1 MVDGPSTQ
9 GNRGTP
15 GERLRPAW
23 RRIPGGRRTPG
34 RPAARI
40 AGLICLV
47 LAVAISLLAG
57 CTSGP
62 PAPAQPAS
70 HAAGPAR
77 PGSYAARA
85 QAAAQTLEQDF
96 YNGSGRWRLC
106 LPDICGAV
114 NHDWG
119 ADSLTYVLYL
129 MWLAHHDSRIKAIMN
144 ALVPTAHVYTA
155 ASDSWSDAP
164 LWDSVADIR
173 EYQVTG
179 NPAALRK
186 AEAAFGFVASGKAA
200 AFALGACPAID
211 YQQQNGGPNKLKTLE
226 TDANYVQA
234 AALLF
239 QVTGKQQ
246 YLALAQAKYAAIR
259 RYFLDPAIPLYTTY
273 VLDNGST
280 CQQLPHRFFG
290 SVNGLMISNGLLL
303 SRLTGQPQ
311 YRQQAVETAGAVPR
325 YLSDA
330 SGVYADLQ
338 AENDIAEPLV
348 AAMLQLAE
356 RGRVG
361 FARAWLL
368 RAASASASA
377 VTSQGSYGRFFDGP
391 PPRGTVTAWQV
402 NGGFAVQVAA
412 AELSGGSGPADADFW
427 QSASFVPDDLR
438 LMRAPV
444 RFSFTGRAVAIIGT
458 IGEHC
463 CQPGHARVFI
473 DGAQTNDQTGIWQ
486 NKSSSARSLPD
497 SVLFAWRWPAAGRHT
512 IEIAPGLANPKE
524 GGSYFHM
531 TGYDLVR

>member
-1 MVDGPSTQ
+1 M
-9 GNRGTP
+9 TP
-15 GERLRPAW
+15 LHRVVKARQAGWYRRPRRL
-23 RRIPGGRRTPG
+23 
-34 RPAARI
+34 AAHTV
-40 AGLICLV
+40 GLTCV
-47 LAVAISLLAG
+47 LAVMTSLLAG
-57 CTSGP
+57 CASQP
-62 PAPAQPAS
+62 PAATQPTSYLTGAV
-70 HAAGPAR
+70 R

-85 QAAAQTLEQDF
+85 QTAEQTLVRDF

-119 ADSLTYVLYL
+119 SDSLTYVLYL
-129 MWLAHHDSRIKAIMN
+129 MWQAHHDSQIKSIMN
-144 ALVPTAHVYTA
+144 ALIPTAHVYTA
-155 ASDSWSDAP
+155 ASNSWSDAP

-179 NPAALRK
+179 SPAALRK

-200 AFALGACPAID
+200 AFARGACPSID
-211 YQQQNGGPNKLKTLE
+211 YQQQNGGSNKLKTLE

-239 QVTGKQQ
+239 RITGNQH
-246 YLALAQAKYAAIR
+246 YLALARAKYAAIR

-273 VLDNGST
+273 VIDNGGT
-280 CQQLPHRFFG
+280 CRQLPHRFFG

-303 SRLTGQPQ
+303 SHLTGQAQ
-311 YRQQAVETAGAVPR
+311 YRQQAVQTAAAVPR

-330 SGVYADLQ
+330 NGVYADLQ
-338 AENDIAEPLV
+338 AENDITEPLI

-361 FARAWLL
+361 FARDWLL
-368 RAASASASA
+368 TAASASESA
-377 VTSQGSYGRFFDGP
+377 VNSSGAYGRFFDGP

-402 NGGFAVQVAA
+402 NGGLALQVAA
-412 AELSGGSGPADADFW
+412 AELNGGSGPADPDNW
-427 QSASFVPDDLR
+427 QSARFVRADLR
-438 LMRAPV
+438 LGSTPV
-444 RFSFTGRAVAIIGT
+444 RFTFTGRAVAIIGT

-473 DGAQTNDQTGIWQ
+473 DGVQTTDQTGIWQ
-486 NKSSSARSLPD
+486 NKSSSAHSLPD
-497 SVLFAWRWPAAGRHT
+497 SVLFAWRWPVPGTHT

-531 TGYDLVR
+531 IGYDLVR